1 MISLQYKTAKN
12 KDKNTIVVNDI
23 PSIDPTYLSL
33 TIPAIN
39 IEKMRLA
46 GRWVVVVV
54 ATKFSVKHQGKDIHH
69 PPSTIYKWPFSDLPG
84 STLCPSL
91 SLSFTII
98 VPFVTDSYTQF
109 WYTVTKSTRI
119 GLASKTRHLYH
130 WWMIYLLPDM
140 ILMIQNKRAFI
151 QNSQLPL
158 LNFKISFPL
167 QEPPLFIFSLNK
179 ILIKHHS
186 NQHQF
191 SVLRATR

>member
-1 MISLQYKTAKN
+1 MWNEAVMVDGLKIMECWKLQTKSINRRFKTGEEIYPNQFAPCTKLKALWIIDRCDFISYLKT
-12 KDKNTIVVNDI
+12 
-23 PSIDPTYLSL
+23 
-33 TIPAIN
+33 
-39 IEKMRLA
+39 
-46 GRWVVVVV
+46 W
-54 ATKFSVKHQGKDIHH
+54 
-69 PPSTIYKWPFSDLPG
+69 
-84 STLCPSL
+84 
-91 SLSFTII
+91 II

-151 QNSQLPL
+151 QNSQLSL